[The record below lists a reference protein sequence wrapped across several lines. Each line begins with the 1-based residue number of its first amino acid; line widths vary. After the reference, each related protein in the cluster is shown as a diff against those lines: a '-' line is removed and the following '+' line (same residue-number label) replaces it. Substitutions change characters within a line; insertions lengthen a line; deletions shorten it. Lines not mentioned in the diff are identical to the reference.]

1 MKNNYLL
8 KLAVGGTLFAS
19 ALVLNGSQEVGA
31 EPILGWYNE
40 NAIKEFNISKD
51 YVEQF
56 DIQFETGLHD
66 YNLSFDTQYERD
78 FLELDTLTLLSSY
91 LQNGLP
97 YNEFGYMD
105 TKELG
110 RVSNKITVHYNNGEF
125 ELVDCEDTIVANL
138 ILNFVRGVA
147 DYVTTDNAHEELG
160 VFAKQPRF
168 YVSEKDIDIFV
179 PYVYYN
185 KDTRKYLAT
194 QLANRLEVLTGVR
207 YDVHFRTS
215 FESTVKKYNPLNIG
229 EQNGLFISNF
239 LMKVEE
245 TYHIQNRYDTYGMSY
260 YMPNKLPIYENG
272 QYWANPSYI
281 VFEEFTLSQ
290 YLTERGISIAEYMG
304 VDCMIGECQRMAL
317 AELTYFQFMQPTVV
331 RFVFSDYTVTL
342 RAGRYLDI
350 ELSDRYLE
358 ACYSNNVPMY

>member
-8 KLAVGGTLFAS
+8 KLTVGGTLFAS
-19 ALVLNGSQEVGA
+19 ALVLNNTQEVGA

-40 NAIKEFNISKD
+40 NAIEEFNISKD

-97 YNEFGYMD
+97 YNELGYMQ

-110 RVSNKITVHYNNGEF
+110 RVSNNITVHYNGKEF
-125 ELVDCEDTIVANL
+125 ELVDCEDTIVADL
-138 ILNFVRGVA
+138 ILNFVKGVA
-147 DYVTTDNAHEELG
+147 NIVAIDNAHDKLG
-160 VFAKQPRF
+160 VFAKQPSF

-179 PYVYYN
+179 PYTYYN

-207 YDVHFRTS
+207 YDVSFRTS
-215 FESTVKKYNPLNIG
+215 FESTVKKYDTNSNV
-229 EQNGLFISNF
+229 EHNDLFINNF
-239 LMKVEE
+239 LWKVEE
-245 TYHIQNRYDTYGMSY
+245 AYHVQNRYDDYNMSY

-281 VFEEFTLSQ
+281 VFEELTLLQ
-290 YLTERGISIAEYMG
+290 YLTERGIGIAEYMG
-304 VDCMIGECQRMAL
+304 VDYMIGECQRMAL